1 LIKNKLLI
9 YLSIIVSIGIGGYFL
24 LFNFQKSMMQG
35 ERLSGLDKI
44 ITQELS
50 DSVKVGLERFKN
62 HYNHYPNYI
71 IAENILLIQ

>member
-1 LIKNKLLI
+1 
-9 YLSIIVSIGIGGYFL
+9 
-24 LFNFQKSMMQG
+24 MMQG